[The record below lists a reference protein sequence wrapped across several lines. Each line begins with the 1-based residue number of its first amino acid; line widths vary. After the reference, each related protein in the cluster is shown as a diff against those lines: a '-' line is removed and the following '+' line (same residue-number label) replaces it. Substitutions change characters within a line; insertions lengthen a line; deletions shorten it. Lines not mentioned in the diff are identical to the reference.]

1 MSTDYHKIPCAE
13 DLLQSIKQTPHFQTG
28 NPSANVLALLDRLET
43 ADPNSPEIQEDDA
56 NANWGHHQF
65 AGSSLTI
72 STALESWASIGT
84 TAVACR
90 LIAASIKT
98 CKVARYVCL
107 KRQIKASSYLS
118 DAYLENLLE
127 RLWSL
132 WQQAG
137 AVCFFFVLL
146 ALLISLAASRQTQGR
161 FHRFPHRTRRAL
173 RSLIKHPCPS
183 PPYIRCVD
191 LTPTSGLSLR
201 RCTGPPNQTIG
212 FWNGSRYRQPHT
224 ALELASSI

>member
-28 NPSANVLALLDRLET
+28 NPSANVLALLDQLET

-137 AVCFFFVLL
+137 AVCFFLFYL
-146 ALLISLAASRQTQGR
+146 
-161 FHRFPHRTRRAL
+161 
-173 RSLIKHPCPS
+173 
-183 PPYIRCVD
+183 PY
-191 LTPTSGLSLR
+191 
-201 RCTGPPNQTIG
+201 
-212 FWNGSRYRQPHT
+212 
-224 ALELASSI
+224 